1 MIVRVRVGGRGLDG
15 GGGMGREGLREDKG
29 EGVFGF
35 GFEIYGEWRV
45 ECGWNEVM
53 GLASDGV

>member
-1 MIVRVRVGGRGLDG
+1 
-15 GGGMGREGLREDKG
+15 MGREGLREDKG